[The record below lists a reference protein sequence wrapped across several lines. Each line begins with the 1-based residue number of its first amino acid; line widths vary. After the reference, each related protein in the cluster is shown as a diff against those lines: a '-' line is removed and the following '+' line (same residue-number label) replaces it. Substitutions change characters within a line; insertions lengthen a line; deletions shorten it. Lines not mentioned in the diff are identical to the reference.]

1 MPKVLIVYDSKTGNT
16 EKMARAVGE
25 GAREEKV
32 DVDIRMA
39 EKIDVKTLEEF
50 DGIVLGSPTYF
61 GVMSEKVK
69 GFIDRS
75 VEIRGKLENK
85 VGAVFTSSLSVSGGN
100 ETTLISMIQAMLI
113 HGMVII
119 GDPVETGGHYG
130 AVAIGDPDE
139 KSLEVCVK
147 LGRRVAK
154 FVKKLA

>member
-1 MPKVLIVYDSKTGNT
+1 MNDIRANEIVNVDAKMNEADVYQSMGLIVEATVIYEQMLSDMPDLDSKKQ
-16 EKMARAVGE
+16 E
-25 GAREEKV
+25 
-32 DVDIRMA
+32 
-39 EKIDVKTLEEF
+39 
-50 DGIVLGSPTYF
+50 
-61 GVMSEKVK
+61 
-69 GFIDRS
+69 
-75 VEIRGKLENK
+75 EIRGKLENK

-147 LGRRVAK
+147 LGKRVAK